1 MICEILDL
9 IKAQSI
15 TTFSELVDF
24 VRGGNIDLFKIVVDN
39 ASFFE
44 SYLKSATKEQIIND
58 WFIECYTKLKT

>member
-1 MICEILDL
+1 MIGEILDL

-44 SYLKSATKEQIIND
+44 SYLESAAKEQILND
-58 WFIECYTKLKT
+58 

>member
-1 MICEILDL
+1 MVGDILDL

-39 ASFFE
+39 ASFFVL
-44 SYLKSATKEQIIND
+44 YLKSATKEQIIND
-58 WFIECYTKLKT
+58 

>member
-1 MICEILDL
+1 MIGEILDL
-9 IKAQSI
+9 IKAQNI

-44 SYLKSATKEQIIND
+44 SYLKSAAKEQTLND
-58 WFIECYTKLKT
+58 